1 MDQTQNFGNY
11 NSNYINPLLNQ
22 YQSGYNMNNFGF
34 AQMNQNQNIGL
45 MNQNNQMMNMMNMMN
60 LMNMMNI
67 DNQMNKMVQ
76 AQNQEIIYD
85 DIYPEIK
92 EDKINVI
99 FILFNNTRKYI
110 KIPSSLRKNELYLIA
125 ERFRNIKYSD
135 IALYYKNQL
144 LNNDE
149 STIEFISDG
158 DPIKMDEI
166 LDADLNYYNSLLS
179 KKPSKYLYN
188 ITLETSSSKINRA
201 FPKDATIEEI
211 IKSFLSEMRIPFKL
225 YLKDYYIKYGSR
237 VLHLEDKNVL
247 YENIDGI
254 MLNFL
259 EIIKRE
265 CHGKLLAVTIKNE
278 NNTLTNEF
286 VAGTLQQI
294 KCFYKEIKSKL
305 YSNNYKL
312 MGNPIIIPGEI
323 ELKQDDER
331 TFSSIGIREN
341 FICKVKIQRINI

>member
-1 MDQTQNFGNY
+1 
-11 NSNYINPLLNQ
+11 
-22 YQSGYNMNNFGF
+22 MNNFGF

-45 MNQNNQMMNMMNMMN
+45 MNQNNQMMNMMN
-60 LMNMMNI
+60 I
-67 DNQMNKMVQ
+67 ANQMNKMVQ

-99 FILFNNTRKYI
+99 FILSNNKRKYI
-110 KIPSSLRKNELYLIA
+110 KIPSSLRKNELCLVA

-149 STIEFISDG
+149 STIEFMSDG
-158 DPIKMDEI
+158 DSIKMDEI
-166 LDADLNYYNSLLS
+166 LDVDLNYYNSLLS
-179 KKPSKYLYN
+179 QKSNKDLNN
-188 ITLETSSSKINRA
+188 ITLEASSSKINRA
-201 FPKDATIEEI
+201 YQKDATIEEI

-225 YLKDYYIKYGSR
+225 YLKDYYIKSGSR

-254 MLNFL
+254 KLNFL
-259 EIIKRE
+259 ENIKRE

-305 YSNNYKL
+305 YNNNYKL

>member
-60 LMNMMNI
+60 LMNMMNFP
-67 DNQMNKMVQ
+67 NQMNQMVQ

-92 EDKINVI
+92 EDKINII
-99 FILFNNTRKYI
+99 FILSNNTRKYI
-110 KIPSSLRKNELYLIA
+110 KIPSTLRKNELYLVA

-135 IALYYKNQL
+135 ISLYYKNQL

-158 DPIKMDEI
+158 DSIKMDEI
-166 LDADLNYYNSLLS
+166 LDVDLNYYNSLLS
-179 KKPSKYLYN
+179 QKLSKDLNN
-188 ITLETSSSKINRA
+188 ITLETSSRKINRA

-211 IKSFLSEMRIPFKL
+211 INLF
-225 YLKDYYIKYGSR
+225 YLK
-237 VLHLEDKNVL
+237 
-247 YENIDGI
+247 
-254 MLNFL
+254 
-259 EIIKRE
+259 
-265 CHGKLLAVTIKNE
+265 
-278 NNTLTNEF
+278 
-286 VAGTLQQI
+286 
-294 KCFYKEIKSKL
+294 
-305 YSNNYKL
+305 
-312 MGNPIIIPGEI
+312 
-323 ELKQDDER
+323 
-331 TFSSIGIREN
+331 
-341 FICKVKIQRINI
+341 

>member
-1 MDQTQNFGNY
+1 
-11 NSNYINPLLNQ
+11 
-22 YQSGYNMNNFGF
+22 MNNFGF
-34 AQMNQNQNIGL
+34 AQINQDQNIGL
-45 MNQNNQMMNMMNMMN
+45 MNQNNQMINMA
-60 LMNMMNI
+60 
-67 DNQMNKMVQ
+67 NQMNQIFQ

-85 DIYPEIK
+85 NIYFEIK

-99 FILFNNTRKYI
+99 FILSNNTRKYI
-110 KIPSSLRKNELYLIA
+110 KIHSSLRKNELYLVA
-125 ERFRNIKYSD
+125 ESFRNIKYSD

-188 ITLETSSSKINRA
+188 ITLEINSSKINRA

-278 NNTLTNEF
+278 NITLTDEF

-305 YSNNYKL
+305 YRNKYKL
-312 MGNPIIIPGEI
+312 IGNPIIIPGEI

-331 TFSSIGIREN
+331 TFSSISIRDN
-341 FICKVKIQRINI
+341 FICKVKAQKI

>member
-1 MDQTQNFGNY
+1 M
-11 NSNYINPLLNQ
+11 
-22 YQSGYNMNNFGF
+22 
-34 AQMNQNQNIGL
+34 
-45 MNQNNQMMNMMNMMN
+45 
-60 LMNMMNI
+60 
-67 DNQMNKMVQ
+67 
-76 AQNQEIIYD
+76 
-85 DIYPEIK
+85 
-92 EDKINVI
+92 
-99 FILFNNTRKYI
+99 
-110 KIPSSLRKNELYLIA
+110 RKNELYLVA

-158 DPIKMDEI
+158 NSIKMDEI
-166 LDADLNYYNSLLS
+166 LDVDLNYYNSLLS
-179 KKPSKYLYN
+179 QKSSKDLN
-188 ITLETSSSKINRA
+188 SIILETSSSKINRA

-211 IKSFLSEMRIPFKL
+211 IKSFLSEMKIPFKL
-225 YLKDYYIKYGSR
+225 YLKDYYSKYSYR

-294 KCFYKEIKSKL
+294 KCFYKKIKSKL
-305 YSNNYKL
+305 YNNNYKL

-323 ELKQDDER
+323 ELKWDDER